1 MKLEQLLIL
10 ILKILIIILLIQYV
24 IYFKKNKNIFDKEE
38 NMKNEI
44 KEIILNNT
52 KVIKESIED
61 KLKKNYSIKQKD
73 NEKILLKFANILYK
87 PKNTNFLIIKMKK
100 I

>member
-38 NMKNEI
+38 I
-44 KEIILNNT
+44 
-52 KVIKESIED
+52 
-61 KLKKNYSIKQKD
+61 
-73 NEKILLKFANILYK
+73 
-87 PKNTNFLIIKMKK
+87 
-100 I
+100 

>member
-10 ILKILIIILLIQYV
+10 ILKIVIIILLIQYV

-61 KLKKNYSIKQKD
+61 KLKK
-73 NEKILLKFANILYK
+73 
-87 PKNTNFLIIKMKK
+87 IIQ
-100 I
+100 

>member
-38 NMKNEI
+38 NMK
-44 KEIILNNT
+44 
-52 KVIKESIED
+52 
-61 KLKKNYSIKQKD
+61 
-73 NEKILLKFANILYK
+73 
-87 PKNTNFLIIKMKK
+87 KMK
-100 I
+100 